1 MVMHIDAGR
10 GGEEMLNTKKIQ
22 SGFAAVAAAV
32 VASAAMLLSAFAHAQ
47 APAPAATPA
56 PTAPPAAEATAA
68 KAPPALPAGSTAQP
82 GWNVPPKWSDVEM
95 KRQYASVPG
104 QEMNVLVEDRGHWWR
119 AIRNGPVT
127 FYGGLAILIIP
138 TLILVFFFI
147 KGPFKLHGSRT
158 GKLIERFNSAERMVH
173 WTMALSFVALAVS
186 GVVIMFGKYFLMPV
200 IGASAFA
207 WFTQVMKGAH
217 NFLGPLF
224 MFSLV
229 AFFVL
234 YVKDNFFKSHD
245 FTWLSKAGGL
255 LSDKEIPSGRFN
267 GGEKAW
273 FWLSIVLL
281 GVAISASGLI
291 LLFPNWNLSRE
302 IMAEANVIHGI
313 VGVAF
318 VALSFAHI
326 YMGSIGTEGAYEG
339 MKTGYVDETWAKEHH
354 ELWYEEVKS
363 GKSGAKPVGTAQPAA
378 GDD

>member
-1 MVMHIDAGR
+1 
-10 GGEEMLNTKKIQ
+10 MLNTQKQK
-22 SGFAAVAAAV
+22 SALAVVAAAAAMWFSTFAAVVDAQTPAPAV
-32 VASAAMLLSAFAHAQ
+32 APSAS
-47 APAPAATPA
+47 APAPDVAAAATSA
-56 PTAPPAAEATAA
+56 PKAA
-68 KAPPALPAGSTAQP
+68 PALPAGSTAQP
-82 GWNVPPKWSDVEM
+82 GWNVPPKWSEVEM

-119 AIRNGPVT
+119 AIRNGPVM
-127 FYGGLAILIIP
+127 FYGGLAILIVP
-138 TLILVFFFI
+138 ALLLVFFFI
-147 KGPFKLHGSRT
+147 KGSFKLHGPRT
-158 GKLIERFNSAERMVH
+158 GRLIERFNSAERMVH

-186 GVVIMFGKYFLMPV
+186 GVIIMFGKYFLMPV

-207 WFTQVMKGAH
+207 WITQVMKGAH
-217 NFLGPLF
+217 NFVGPLF

-234 YVKDNFFKSHD
+234 YVKDNFFKAHD

-255 LSDKEIPSGRFN
+255 LSGKEIPSGRFN

-281 GVAISASGLI
+281 GAAVSISGLI

-302 IMAEANVIHGI
+302 IMAEANVVHGI
-313 VGVAF
+313 VAVIF

-363 GKSGAKPVGTAQPAA
+363 GKSGTKPVGSAQPAA